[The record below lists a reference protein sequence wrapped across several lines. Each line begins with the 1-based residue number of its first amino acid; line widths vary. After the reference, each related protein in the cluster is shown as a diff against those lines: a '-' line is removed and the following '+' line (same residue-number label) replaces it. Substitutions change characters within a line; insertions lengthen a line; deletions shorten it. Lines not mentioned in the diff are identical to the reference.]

1 MRALR
6 FVIGGTG
13 VAMMVF
19 AVTSA
24 VTGSSFKAGRHLPF
38 LVGALVVHDGIVLP
52 FFLAIGALVH
62 QLVPI
67 RDRALLY
74 SGLIA
79 TAAVTF
85 VALPFVLGFGRTPDL
100 PSALPRNYLGGYLL
114 LLAIIWAFVAVGVT
128 AKRLAHVR
136 PRLRRRR

>member
-1 MRALR
+1 MKALR
-6 FVIGGTG
+6 FAIGGTG
-13 VAMMVF
+13 LAMMAF
-19 AVTSA
+19 AVVSA
-24 VTGSSFKAGRHLPF
+24 VAGSSFKAGRHLLL
-38 LVGALVVHDGIVLP
+38 LVGVLLVHDGIVLP
-52 FFLAIGALVH
+52 VFVAIGALVH
-62 QLVPI
+62 QLVPM
-67 RDRALLY
+67 RHRALLY

-114 LLAIIWAFVAVGVT
+114 LLAIIWAVVAVRLS
-128 AKRLAHVR
+128 AKRLAHIR